1 MLFYKAQLIKIF
13 RHAQYDKD
21 IPPEIID
28 YFCSLNNMKM
38 HKSGWISVVGS
49 PNVGKS
55 TLVNAL
61 VGEKLSIVTNKPQ
74 TTRHRIT
81 AIANGDDYQM
91 VFSDTP
97 GVLKPHY
104 KMQEAMMKRVGEAL
118 EDADVIMAVTDVEE
132 KYFEQGLFEKLKRTK
147 VPVIVVLNKIDLGQ
161 QEETGRKLELLNQQ
175 LKPAAIIAVSALHN
189 FNIKEL
195 KNLLINHLPEG
206 ESYYPKD
213 QISDLPEKFFVA
225 EILREKILMYYQQE
239 IPYSVEVVTTDFEE
253 TEKLIR
259 IRCEIFV
266 NRHTQK
272 AIIIGKGGQALKRTA
287 TAARKDLEKW
297 LNAKVFLE
305 VEVKV
310 KKDWRDND
318 MHLKNFGYL

>member
-1 MLFYKAQLIKIF
+1 MNTNK
-13 RHAQYDKD
+13 
-21 IPPEIID
+21 
-28 YFCSLNNMKM
+28 
-38 HKSGWISVVGS
+38 HKSGWVSVVGS

-61 VGEKLSIVTNKPQ
+61 MGEKLSIVTNKPQ

-81 AIANGDDYQM
+81 AICNGDDFQM

-97 GVLKPHY
+97 GVLKPTY

-118 EDADVIMAVTDVEE
+118 EDADVIMAVIDISE
-132 KYFEQGLFEKLKRTK
+132 KYFPQELFQKLKHTK
-147 VPVIVVLNKIDLGQ
+147 LPTIVVLNKIDLGD
-161 QEETGRKLELLNQQ
+161 QETTARKLELLKEQIN
-175 LKPAAIIAVSALHN
+175 PTAIIATSALHN
-189 FNIKEL
+189 FNIRELKEL
-195 KNLLINHLPEG
+195 LIKQLPEG
-206 ESYYPKD
+206 EPYYPKD

-239 IPYSVEVVTTDFEE
+239 IPYSVEVVTTDFVE
-253 TEKLIR
+253 TEKIIK

-272 AIIIGKGGQALKRTA
+272 AIIIGKGGSALKKTA
-287 TAARKDLEKW
+287 TAARHDLEKW
-297 LNAKVFLE
+297 LNSKVFLE
-305 VEVKV
+305 VDVKV

>member
-1 MLFYKAQLIKIF
+1 MDKKA
-13 RHAQYDKD
+13 
-21 IPPEIID
+21 
-28 YFCSLNNMKM
+28 
-38 HKSGWISVVGS
+38 HKSGWVSVVGS

-55 TLVNAL
+55 TLVNEL
-61 VGEKLSIVTNKPQ
+61 IGEKLSIVTNKPQ

-97 GVLKPHY
+97 GVLRPSY

-118 EDADVIMAVTDVEE
+118 EDADVIMAVTDVSE

-147 VPVIVVLNKIDLGQ
+147 VPVIVVLNKIDLGEQ
-161 QEETGRKLELLNQQ
+161 DITARKLELLKEQI
-175 LKPAAIIAVSALHN
+175 KPTAIIATSALHN
-189 FNIKEL
+189 FNIRELKEL
-195 KNLLINHLPEG
+195 LLSHLREG
-206 ESYYPKD
+206 EPYYPKD

-239 IPYSVEVVTTDFEE
+239 IPYSVEVVTTDFVE
-253 TEKLIR
+253 TEKITK

-272 AIIIGKGGQALKRTA
+272 AIIIGKAGAALKRTA
-287 TAARKDLEKW
+287 TAARHDLEKW
-297 LNAKVFLE
+297 LAAKVFLE

>member
-1 MLFYKAQLIKIF
+1 MNK
-13 RHAQYDKD
+13 
-21 IPPEIID
+21 
-28 YFCSLNNMKM
+28 
-38 HKSGWISVVGS
+38 HKSGWVSVVGS

-61 VGEKLSIVTNKPQ
+61 MGEKLSIVTAKPQ

-104 KMQEAMMKRVGEAL
+104 KMQEAMMKRVGEAMN
-118 EDADVIMAVTDVEE
+118 DADVLMAVTDVEE
-132 KYFEQGLFEKLKRTK
+132 KYFPKELFDNLKKTK
-147 VPVIVVLNKIDLGQ
+147 VPVIVVLNKIDLGE
-161 QEETGRKLELLNQQ
+161 QEETGKKLELLKEQ
-175 LKPAAIIAVSALHN
+175 LNPTAIIAVSALHN

-195 KNLLINHLPEG
+195 KNLLLSHLPEG
-206 ESYYPKD
+206 EPFYPKD
-213 QISDLPEKFFVA
+213 QISDLPEKFFIA

-239 IPYSVEVVTTDFEE
+239 IPYSVEVVTTDFQE
-253 TEKLIR
+253 TEKLTR
-259 IRCEIFV
+259 VRCEIFV

-272 AIIIGKGGQALKRTA
+272 AIIIGKGGAALKRTA
-287 TAARKDLEKW
+287 TAARHDLEKW

>member
-1 MLFYKAQLIKIF
+1 MF
-13 RHAQYDKD
+13 
-21 IPPEIID
+21 
-28 YFCSLNNMKM
+28 
-38 HKSGWISVVGS
+38 KSGWVSVVGS

-61 VGEKLSIVTNKPQ
+61 MGEKLSIVTAKPQ

-81 AIANGDDYQM
+81 AIANGEDYQM

-104 KMQEAMMKRVGEAL
+104 KMQEAMMKRVGEAM

-132 KYFEQGLFEKLKRTK
+132 KYFPQELFDKLKRSK
-147 VPVIVVLNKIDLGQ
+147 LPVIVVLNKLDLGQ
-161 QEETGRKLELLNQQ
+161 QEETGRKLELLKEQIQ
-175 LKPAAIIAVSALHN
+175 PSAIIAVSALLN

-195 KNLLINHLPEG
+195 KSLLVGHLPEG
-206 ESYYPKD
+206 EPYYPKD

-239 IPYSVEVVTTDFEE
+239 IPYSVEVVTVEFEE
-253 TEKLIR
+253 SEKLTR

-272 AIIIGKGGQALKRTA
+272 AIIIGKGGLALKRTA
-287 TAARKDLEKW
+287 TAARKDIEKW
-297 LNAKVFLE
+297 LDAKVFLE
-305 VEVKV
+305 IEVKV
-310 KKDWRDND
+310 KKDWRDSD

>member
-1 MLFYKAQLIKIF
+1 
-13 RHAQYDKD
+13 
-21 IPPEIID
+21 
-28 YFCSLNNMKM
+28 M
-38 HKSGWISVVGS
+38 HKSGWISIVGS

-61 VGEKLSIVTNKPQ
+61 MGEKLSIVTNKPQ

-81 AIANGDDYQM
+81 AIANGEDYQM

-104 KMQEAMMKRVGEAL
+104 KMQEAMMKKVGEAL
-118 EDADVIMAVTDVEE
+118 DDADVILAVTDVEE
-132 KYFEQGLFEKLKRTK
+132 KYFERELFEKLKRTK
-147 VPVIVVLNKIDLGQ
+147 LPVVAVLNKLDLGE
-161 QEETGRKLELLNQQ
+161 QEETGRKLELLKEQ
-175 LKPAAIIAVSALHN
+175 LNPTAIIAVSALHN

-195 KNLLINHLPEG
+195 KNLLIGLLPEG
-206 ESYYPKD
+206 EPFYPKD
-213 QISDLPEKFFVA
+213 QISDLPEKFFVS

-239 IPYSVEVVTTDFEE
+239 IPYSVEVVTVEFLE
-253 TEKLIR
+253 TEKLTR

-272 AIIIGKGGQALKRTA
+272 AIIIGNKGEALKRTA

-305 VEVKV
+305 VQVKV
-310 KKDWRDND
+310 KKDWRDSD

>member
-1 MLFYKAQLIKIF
+1 
-13 RHAQYDKD
+13 
-21 IPPEIID
+21 
-28 YFCSLNNMKM
+28 M

-61 VGEKLSIVTNKPQ
+61 MGEKLSIVTNKPQ

-132 KYFEQGLFEKLKRTK
+132 KYFEKGLFEKLKKTK
-147 VPVIVVLNKIDLGQ
+147 LPLVVVLNKIDLGE
-161 QEETGRKLELLNQQ
+161 QEETGRKLELLKEQ
-175 LKPAAIIAVSALHN
+175 LNPAAIIAVSALHN

-195 KNLLINHLPEG
+195 KNLLIGYLPEG
-206 ESYYPKD
+206 EPFYPKD
-213 QISDLPEKFFVA
+213 QISDLPEKFFVS

-239 IPYSVEVVTTDFEE
+239 IPYSVEVVTVEFQE
-253 TEKLIR
+253 TEKLTR

-272 AIIIGKGGQALKRTA
+272 AIIIGSKGEALKRTA

-297 LNAKVFLE
+297 LNTKVFLE
-305 VEVKV
+305 VQVKV
-310 KKDWRDND
+310 KKDWRDSD

>member
-1 MLFYKAQLIKIF
+1 M
-13 RHAQYDKD
+13 
-21 IPPEIID
+21 
-28 YFCSLNNMKM
+28 
-38 HKSGWISVVGS
+38 VGS

-55 TLVNAL
+55 TLVNAML
-61 VGEKLSIVTNKPQ
+61 GEKLSIVSNKPQ

-81 AIANGDDYQM
+81 AICNGDDYQM

-97 GVLKPHY
+97 GVLRPSY

-118 EDADVIMAVTDVEE
+118 EDADVIMAVTDVSE

-147 VPVIVVLNKIDLGQ
+147 VPVIVVLNKLDLGEQ
-161 QEETGRKLELLNQQ
+161 DIIAKKLTLLKEQ
-175 LKPAAIIAVSALHN
+175 LNPTAIIGVSALHN

-195 KNLLINHLPEG
+195 KDLLISHLPEG
-206 ESYYPKD
+206 EPYYPKD
-213 QISDLPEKFFVA
+213 QISDLPEKFFVS

-239 IPYSVEVVTTDFEE
+239 IPYSVEVVTTDFVE
-253 TEKLIR
+253 TEKITR

-272 AIIIGKGGQALKRTA
+272 AIIIGKGGSALKRTA
-287 TAARKDLEKW
+287 TAARLDLEKW

-305 VEVKV
+305 VDVKV

>member
-1 MLFYKAQLIKIF
+1 
-13 RHAQYDKD
+13 
-21 IPPEIID
+21 
-28 YFCSLNNMKM
+28 
-38 HKSGWISVVGS
+38 
-49 PNVGKS
+49 VGKS

-61 VGEKLSIVTNKPQ
+61 MGEKLSIVTNKPQ

-81 AIANGDDYQM
+81 AIANGEDYQM

-104 KMQEAMMKRVGEAL
+104 KMQEAMMKKVGEAL
-118 EDADVIMAVTDVEE
+118 DDADVILAVTDVEE
-132 KYFEQGLFEKLKRTK
+132 KYFERELFEKLKRTK
-147 VPVIVVLNKIDLGQ
+147 LPVVAVLNKLDLGE
-161 QEETGRKLELLNQQ
+161 QEETGRKLELLKEQ
-175 LKPAAIIAVSALHN
+175 LNPTAIIAVSALHN

-195 KNLLINHLPEG
+195 KNLLIGLLPEG
-206 ESYYPKD
+206 EPFYPKD
-213 QISDLPEKFFVA
+213 QISDLPEKFFVS

-239 IPYSVEVVTTDFEE
+239 IPYSVEVVTVEFLE
-253 TEKLIR
+253 TEKLTR

-272 AIIIGKGGQALKRTA
+272 AIIIGNKGEALKRTA

-305 VEVKV
+305 VQVKV
-310 KKDWRDND
+310 KKDWRDSD